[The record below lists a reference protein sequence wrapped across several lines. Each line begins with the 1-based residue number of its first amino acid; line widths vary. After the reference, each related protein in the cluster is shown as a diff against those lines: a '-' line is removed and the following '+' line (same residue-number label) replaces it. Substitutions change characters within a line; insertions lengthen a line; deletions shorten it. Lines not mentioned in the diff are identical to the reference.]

1 MNKIKEIYDL
11 AILVQDNN
19 YKREYEQLKKE
30 NIDVGTLQDYIDS
43 ETEKFNEIKKSN
55 KEISKD
61 IYLFKDTI
69 QKENTII
76 DLYLIKYLHT
86 NPVELDED
94 YKVLPLKQEMIYEY
108 GVITTMKIEEGNY
121 SVNNI
126 FGGKENVEQIAIE
139 KYTELK
145 NKIELLSEE
154 QFLEEVKNSLLDEL
168 KD

>member
-1 MNKIKEIYDL
+1 
-11 AILVQDNN
+11 
-19 YKREYEQLKKE
+19 
-30 NIDVGTLQDYIDS
+30 
-43 ETEKFNEIKKSN
+43 
-55 KEISKD
+55 
-61 IYLFKDTI
+61 
-69 QKENTII
+69 
-76 DLYLIKYLHT
+76 
-86 NPVELDED
+86 
-94 YKVLPLKQEMIYEY
+94 
-108 GVITTMKIEEGNY
+108 MKIEEGNY